1 IRRKMLKS
9 RANLARASGA
19 LTGDM
24 HPLTQ
29 CLPLELITL
38 SNQKYTHSG
47 ELRRVLGIPL
57 GNSSEELSSS
67 GVARSKPSPSVATEE
82 LKHFKDNVLDASRRA
97 RDRVRMFRQSILKLD
112 KYRETQGQKKRQKFD
127 SSCAERPNLANPS
140 KMGSQS
146 HCSINDNGIQ
156 RLEDRTKSV
165 GLHKRA
171 RTSVADLRGD
181 SRMGSVPR
189 PQIGS
194 RKDRD
199 KLVAASGDLVQRE
212 EKIRRL
218 PPGGDGWERK
228 IKRKRSVGTVINRL
242 MDSDRHANQSV
253 HPKSQSGDPHGFRS
267 ASSPGV
273 SGINKLDCSFESTK
287 SNLCMAARN
296 DPDNA
301 TSLTDGTPAMDERNA
316 AKMNN
321 RTNICEHKQ
330 ACSLSTWAK
339 VKLSRVPRTGSL
351 MVMDSSP
358 DAHVASEPFESS
370 VQPRD
375 ENKAS
380 SIDVANNLRV
390 PLSVGPSSHP
400 MAKWVGQRQYKTSR
414 ARRTNIVS
422 PVSNHDES
430 QSLSQGLG
438 SSGFT
443 ARVPSNVMN
452 DSLIAS
458 SFRIN
463 SPQVKLK
470 VENVSSPFAFSE
482 SEDSGAGENKL
493 KEKVKENSD
502 TAVKASHII
511 LRTKKSK
518 LYIKE
523 IGDGLQRQG
532 KTGRGPF
539 LSRPGIQQ
547 MEKLE
552 NLPAAKPV
560 QRMKGGS
567 DKSKSKSGRP
577 PSKKIKDRKAY
588 IRTGQVSNG
597 GSSDFTGD
605 SDDDREELLAAA
617 KFAHSASYFECS
629 GPFWK
634 KMYPTFASLGLE
646 DKAFLEQELSFAE
659 QLDEILSQIFGN
671 EYDILGTV
679 LHKEALPLYGEIQES
694 CSSRRSSKDDALSVR
709 HDKRT
714 VRTKI
719 PLYQRLL
726 SALIEE
732 DETEELHPN
741 SEGKNPTVQCAS
753 DDSHS
758 GSCNYVDLGDKLES
772 EIESEVEFHTQ
783 WQEDDSLSNSSVSP
797 SGVFQN
803 EHDGPQRIP
812 ITVCRNSSFECQYQ
826 LMCFEDKLLLEL
838 ESIGLYPGTM
848 PDLAE
853 EEDLIDKGIVDLK
866 EGLFQQ
872 AGQKRRTLEQIKKTI
887 ETGKENDRRKM
898 EQIAMDQLVE
908 TAYKKRMACR
918 GGNSSKNVVRKVP
931 KPVAMAFLKR
941 TLARCQKFE
950 ETGNSCFSEP
960 PLLDVIFSAPS
971 SDTGGKSVG
980 NEGSGTGSNAYNDAR
995 NLPSDARLT
1004 ALIIFVSF
1012 EATGVGLCS
1021 LQRHD
1026 SPSDNVDI
1034 GSSDTLIHSTDH
1046 SILTQEPMSVKGRKR
1061 ELLLDDVGVGAA
1073 IRVGN
1078 SLGGTKGQ
1086 RGERERDQEGL
1097 TSASASR
1104 PGAGRSSVGSRSE
1117 RKSKVKPTQKATYL
1131 SSSGGENKLSKEV
1144 PLPSAGNLGTEK
1156 NDVANLQLPD
1166 LDQLAMP
1173 NDLEPQDLST
1183 LFNFDEDGLQ
1193 EDDCIGLDI
1202 PMDDLS
1208 ELNMLM

>member
-1 IRRKMLKS
+1 MLNS
-9 RANLARASGA
+9 GENLARASGA

-24 HPLTQ
+24 HPLKQ
-29 CLPLELITL
+29 CLPLEPITL
-38 SNQKYTHSG
+38 SNQKYPRSG
-47 ELRRVLGIPL
+47 ELRRILSIPL
-57 GNSSEELSSS
+57 GNSSEELYSS
-67 GVARSKPSPSVATEE
+67 GVARSKPSPPVATEE
-82 LKHFKDNVLDASRRA
+82 LKHFKDNVLDASRKA
-97 RDRVRMFRQSILKLD
+97 RDRVRILRQSILKLD
-112 KYRETQGQKKRQKFD
+112 KYMETQSQKKRQKFD
-127 SSCAERPNLANPS
+127 SSCAERPNLANLS
-140 KMGSQS
+140 KMGSQN

-156 RLEDRTKSV
+156 RLEDRNTNV

-181 SRMGSVPR
+181 SRTGSVPK
-189 PQIGS
+189 PQIASG
-194 RKDRD
+194 KDRD
-199 KLVAASGDLVQRE
+199 ILVATSGDLVQRE

-218 PPGGDGWERK
+218 PPSGEGWERK

-242 MDSDRHANQSV
+242 MDGDRHANRSV
-253 HPKSQSGDPHGFRS
+253 HPKSQSSDPHGFRS

-273 SGINKLDCSFESTK
+273 SGINKLDSSFEPTK

-296 DPDNA
+296 DSDCL

-316 AKMNN
+316 AKLNN
-321 RTNICEHKQ
+321 RTNIHEHKQ
-330 ACSLSTWAK
+330 ACSPSTLAK
-339 VKLSRVPRTGSL
+339 VKVSRAPRTGSL
-351 MVMDSSP
+351 MVMDSSL
-358 DAHVASEPFESS
+358 DAHLASETFESS
-370 VQPRD
+370 GQHRN
-375 ENKAS
+375 ENKTS
-380 SIDVANNLRV
+380 SIDVANNLRA
-390 PLSVGPSSHP
+390 PLSAGPSSQA
-400 MAKWVGQRQYKTSR
+400 MAQWVGQRQYKTSR

-430 QSLSQGLG
+430 QNLSQGLG
-438 SSGFT
+438 SSGTT
-443 ARVPSNVMN
+443 ARVSSNGMN
-452 DSLIAS
+452 DSLIAT

-470 VENVSSPFAFSE
+470 LENVSSPFAFSE

-493 KEKVKENSD
+493 KEKVKDNSD
-502 TAVKASHII
+502 AAVRASHII
-511 LRTKKSK
+511 LPNKKSK

-532 KTGRGPF
+532 KTGRGPS
-539 LSRPGIQQ
+539 LSRPGIHQ

-552 NLPAAKPV
+552 NLSAAKPV
-560 QRMKGGS
+560 QRLKGGS

-617 KFAHSASYFECS
+617 KFAYNASYLACS

-634 KMYPTFASLGLE
+634 KMYPTFASLSLE
-646 DKAFLEQELSFAE
+646 DKAFLEQELSLAE
-659 QLDEILSQIFGN
+659 QLDETLSQVFGN
-671 EYDILGTV
+671 EYDILGAV
-679 LHKEALPLYGEIQES
+679 LHKEVFPLYGEIQES
-694 CSSRRSSKDDALSVR
+694 CSSRRSSKDDTLSVR

-714 VRTKI
+714 VDTKI

-772 EIESEVEFHTQ
+772 EIESKVEFCTQ
-783 WQEDDSLSNSSVSP
+783 WQEDDSLSNSSVSL

-812 ITVCRNSSFECQYQ
+812 ISVCWNSSSECQYQ
-826 LMCFEDKLLLEL
+826 LMCFEDKLLSEL

-848 PDLAE
+848 PDLADD
-853 EEDLIDKGIVDLK
+853 EDLIDKDIVDLK

-872 AGQKRRTLEQIKKTI
+872 AGQKRRKLEQIKKTI
-887 ETGKENDRRKM
+887 ETGKDNDRTEM
-898 EQIAMDQLVE
+898 EQIAMDRLVE
-908 TAYKKRMACR
+908 TAYKRRMACR
-918 GGNSSKNVVRKVP
+918 VGNSSKNVVRKVS

-941 TLARCQKFE
+941 TLGRCQQFE
-950 ETGNSCFSEP
+950 ETGNSCFSQP
-960 PLLDVIFSAPS
+960 PLLDVILCAPS

-980 NEGSGTGSNAYNDAR
+980 NEGSGTGSNAYLEAR
-995 NLPSDARLT
+995 NLPSDAR
-1004 ALIIFVSF
+1004 V
-1012 EATGVGLCS
+1012 TGVGLCS
-1021 LQRHD
+1021 FRRHD
-1026 SPSDNVDI
+1026 SPGDYVDI
-1034 GSSDTLIHSTDH
+1034 GSSDTLTYSTDH
-1046 SILTQEPMSVKGRKR
+1046 CILTQEPMSVKGRKR
-1061 ELLLDDVGVGAA
+1061 ELLLDDVGGSAA
-1073 IRVGN
+1073 VRVRN
-1078 SLGGTKGQ
+1078 SLGGTKGK
-1086 RGERERDQEGL
+1086 RGERDRDQKEGL
-1097 TSASASR
+1097 TSTSASR

-1117 RKSKVKPTQKATYL
+1117 RKSKVKPKQKATCL

-1144 PLPSAGNLGTEK
+1144 SLPSAGNLETEK
-1156 NDVANLQLPD
+1156 NDFANLQLPD
-1166 LDQLAMP
+1166 LDQLGMP
-1173 NDLEPQDLST
+1173 NDLGPQDLST
-1183 LFNFDEDGLQ
+1183 WLNFDEDGLQ
-1193 EDDCIGLDI
+1193 DNDCIGLDI

-1208 ELNMLM
+1208 ELN